1 MSYNDNIT
9 SDDIT
14 SSLSEISNKGFSI
27 IDTMFTDNGWMRIKN
42 DMTWICY
49 TKQGHEMDLFDIKID
64 KTTIHVSI
72 PIKNSPFQFVTKFN
86 DYFLATEY
94 IEKRFHDFNLSE

>member
-1 MSYNDNIT
+1 MSYNDNNIT
-9 SDDIT
+9 NQIT
-14 SSLSEISNKGFSI
+14 CNFTEITNKGFSI
-27 IDTMFTDNGWMRIKN
+27 IDTMFTDNGWIRIKN
-42 DMTWICY
+42 DLDWLCY
-49 TKQGHEMDLFDIKID
+49 TKPGHETDLFDIKID

-94 IEKRFHDFNLSE
+94 IETRFNDFNL